1 MINLQT
7 DNLALLDIWVKL
19 SMYGWV
25 YVLAE
30 RVRFL
35 IGGRTMLDFT
45 AEFSAVRFLQ
55 NK

>member
-1 MINLQT
+1 MMIFQT
-7 DNLALLDIWVKL
+7 DNLALDDIWVKL
-19 SMYGWV
+19 SLYGWV

-45 AEFSAVRFLQ
+45 A
-55 NK
+55 